1 MPAGLILR
9 KIDYYD
15 QVIHTLMYWEIM
27 QFGSLTDSSSTLYLH
42 NVFKY
47 HCPDYLDYFRVV
59 VIERV
64 CQLNILIHRC
74 SLLLLVPSMLNR
86 IAGI

>member
-1 MPAGLILR
+1 MPAGLILSE
-9 KIDYYD
+9 IYYDD
-15 QVIHTLMYWEIM
+15 QVIRTLMYWEIR
-27 QFGSLTDSSSTLYLH
+27 QFGSLIDSSSTLYLH

-47 HCPDYLDYFRVV
+47 HCPDYLDYFTVV

-64 CQLNILIHRC
+64 CLSNSLIHHC
-74 SLLLLVPSMLNR
+74 SLLLLVPSMVNR